1 MTGKLSD
8 TVHFAVVC
16 DGMGGAN
23 GGNVA
28 SSLAV
33 KIITNRIVEGYRE
46 NMSIQSIHYMLESAI
61 AAANVLVYDTAVAD
75 PELHG
80 MGTTVVAIVVSGT
93 EAVVAHIGDSRAYLL
108 ADDLRQI
115 TRDHSVVWEMV
126 EKGEITE
133 DEARVHPNKNI
144 ITRALGV

>member
-1 MTGKLSD
+1 MHVYGKTDKGRVRQTNQDAFVTGKLSD

-61 AAANVLVYDTAVAD
+61 AAANVLV
-75 PELHG
+75 
-80 MGTTVVAIVVSGT
+80 
-93 EAVVAHIGDSRAYLL
+93 
-108 ADDLRQI
+108 
-115 TRDHSVVWEMV
+115 
-126 EKGEITE
+126 
-133 DEARVHPNKNI
+133 
-144 ITRALGV
+144 